1 MCGTG
6 SRASADRGAE
16 LLAVIDWQGARAEVS
31 RPRGACE
38 QLRQLGDIR
47 RNPPRLVFGEHL
59 SCGSSA
65 GLFWPPLSVTTKQAS
80 NSSTIQGGGKRRVG
94 ILLAIADSRRA
105 GCGRSYF

>member
-47 RNPPRLVFGEHL
+47 RNPPRLILAEQLG
-59 SCGSSA
+59 CRR
-65 GLFWPPLSVTTKQAS
+65 QAP
-80 NSSTIQGGGKRRVG
+80 
-94 ILLAIADSRRA
+94 ILLIES
-105 GCGRSYF
+105 